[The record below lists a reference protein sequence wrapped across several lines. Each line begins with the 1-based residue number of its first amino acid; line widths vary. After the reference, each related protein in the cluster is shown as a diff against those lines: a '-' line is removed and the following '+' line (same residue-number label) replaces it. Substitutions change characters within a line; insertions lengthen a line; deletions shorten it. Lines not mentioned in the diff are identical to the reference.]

1 LVDDFNFGPLMP
13 LYQMRN
19 WTLAWSA
26 YQYLANKYELPV
38 IPADLLEEFRTVHI
52 PGRMEITTHGQ
63 STVIYDGA
71 HNAQKMTAFV
81 ESFRA
86 LYPGTKPI
94 VLVSVRDR
102 KDFRDV
108 VARLFELAEQI
119 ILTSFHVSQD
129 IEHRNAH
136 LGDMA
141 TFCAQQGY
149 NNVIVEPD
157 QHKAYKRLLESDA
170 AVKVVTGS
178 FYLIHQ
184 IKQQEIA

>member
-1 LVDDFNFGPLMP
+1 
-13 LYQMRN
+13 
-19 WTLAWSA
+19 
-26 YQYLANKYELPV
+26 
-38 IPADLLEEFRTVHI
+38 
-52 PGRMEITTHGQ
+52 MEITAHGQ

-86 LYPGTKPI
+86 LYPDTKPI

-141 TFCAQQGY
+141 AFCAQQGY

-157 QHKAYKRLLESDA
+157 QHKAYMRLLESDA
-170 AVKVVTGS
+170 VIKVVTGS

-184 IKQQEIA
+184 IKQQETT